1 MRGKETFHHFVPSTF
16 TFYFTY
22 ATSFMVLGLERA
34 QQLLERHSELMAYLI
49 YDDGHGDIAVWF
61 SPSLRNKIEE

>member
-1 MRGKETFHHFVPSTF
+1 
-16 TFYFTY
+16 
-22 ATSFMVLGLERA
+22 MVMGLERA